1 MPLLNRCGGGGV
13 DLEVVTATAAD
24 VLKPKKIVTADGET
38 VTGTIDPVTVTKTTD
53 RNGTISIP
61 KGCHTGSKV
70 VVDIEKNLDTTDATA
85 ESTDIVSGKTAYIK
99 GKKVTG
105 TMPVVSIENQS
116 IGVNSATGVVTSKF
130 AIQSGY
136 AKYGSVSETYQLPTK
151 GAATITPGTSAKT
164 IGSGV
169 YLTGDQTIKGDS
181 NLVAANIKKGIS
193 IFGVTGSLES
203 SYVTG
208 IANEA
213 SGSDYASGYKRIV
226 FPCGMPAVDTGAIVA
241 YLGDNASI
249 YRSGNSQYALA
260 LMILQKLSTTNG
272 SYTYN
277 LYVSYFDLDDYTAMY
292 YMELTG
298 TGTATTA
305 TLNNSDESH
314 TVNLLLNS
322 SGKMIFE
329 WRTKYVI
336 DKFQLLKMDV
346 FVIT

>member
-38 VTGTIDPVTVTKTTD
+38 VTGTIDSVSVTKTTD

-70 VVDIEKNLDTTDATA
+70 IVEIEKNLDTTDATA

-151 GAATITPGTSAKT
+151 AAQTITPGKTDKT
-164 IGSGV
+164 IDKGV
-169 YLTGDQTIKGDS
+169 YLTGVQTIKGDP
-181 NLVAANIKKGIS
+181 NLDGSIIKKGES
-193 IFGVTGSLES
+193 LFGVLGTYTPGITISQANRQSNHTLLCPKMPIADKGVLVALYEGVVNKYTETDNSAENVLILHGFILYCES
-203 SYVTG
+203 TLTSAINYYLRPIVMTNWG
-208 IANEA
+208 NAAWLNEV
-213 SGSDYASGYKRIV
+213 Y
-226 FPCGMPAVDTGAIVA
+226 
-241 YLGDNASI
+241 
-249 YRSGNSQYALA
+249 
-260 LMILQKLSTTNG
+260 
-272 SYTYN
+272 
-277 LYVSYFDLDDYTAMY
+277 
-292 YMELTG
+292 TG
-298 TGTATTA
+298 TG
-305 TLNNSDESH
+305 NNSTVTLADTDYTDH
-314 TVNLLLNS
+314 TLSLSINS
-322 SGKMIFE
+322 SGLLVVGDPNNKHGFLN
-329 WRTKYVI
+329 KY
-336 DKFQLLKMDV
+336 KV
-346 FVIT
+346 FMN